1 MIGSLRVERK
11 WTLTVELK
19 VGQRLNNRRREM
31 GISLRK
37 LAKMT
42 GLSASFL
49 SQVERGQTNLSLKSL
64 QFISQALS
72 VPLLY
77 FLAEDERA
85 KPEKIVELVPQPA
98 PERAVKLQDE
108 TEKLPAYT
116 PVVRAGDRSKLMLPL
131 SGVVYELLTPSFGQK
146 MVAIKGELSPG
157 TGNVVRRLREPT
169 EEFIFVLSGV
179 LQVGLDRGEYIL
191 KSGDTIYFEGKN
203 LQKLICA
210 SEKESAVWVSVITP
224 PTF

>member
-1 MIGSLRVERK
+1 
-11 WTLTVELK
+11 LTVELK

-77 FLAEDERA
+77 FLADSEKA
-85 KPEKIVELVPQPA
+85 KPESAAESDTPHIADQVIEPQA
-98 PERAVKLQDE
+98 EF
-108 TEKLPAYT
+108 EKLPAYT
-116 PVVRAGDRSKLMLPL
+116 PVVRAEDRSQLMLPL

-157 TGNVVRRLREPT
+157 TGNVMRRLREPT
-169 EEFIFVLSGV
+169 EEFIFVLSGS
-179 LQVGLDRGEYIL
+179 LQVGLDRGDYIL
-191 KSGDTIYFEGKN
+191 NSGDTIYFEGKN

-210 SEKESAVWVSVITP
+210 SDKENAVWISVITP

>member
-1 MIGSLRVERK
+1 MPTELR
-11 WTLTVELK
+11 
-19 VGQRLNNRRREM
+19 VGQRLKNRRREM

-77 FLAEDERA
+77 FLSGSEEA
-85 KPEKIVELVPQPA
+85 KPEGGQVSKKADSTSLEKGDWL
-98 PERAVKLQDE
+98 E
-108 TEKLPAYT
+108 TERLPAYT
-116 PVVRAGDRSKLMLPL
+116 PVVCADDRSQLMLPL
-131 SGVVYELLTPSFGQK
+131 SGVVYELLTPSFSQK

-157 TGNVVRRLREPT
+157 TENVVRRLREPT
-169 EEFIFVLSGV
+169 EEFIYVLAGS
-179 LQVGLDRGEYIL
+179 LLVGLDSGDYIL
-191 KSGDTIYFEGKN
+191 RAGDTIYFEGGN

-210 SEKESAVWVSVITP
+210 SEDEKAVWISVITP

>member
-1 MIGSLRVERK
+1 M
-11 WTLTVELK
+11 TVELK
-19 VGQRLNNRRREM
+19 VGQRLNSRRREM

-64 QFISQALS
+64 QFISRALS

-77 FLAEDERA
+77 FLTEDEGP
-85 KPEKIVELVPQPA
+85 KPEKTLEFVSQAMPEKA
-98 PERAVKLQDE
+98 PKLHDK

-157 TGNVVRRLREPT
+157 TGNVMRRLREPT
-169 EEFIFVLSGV
+169 EEFIFVLSGA

-191 KSGDTIYFEGKN
+191 NPGDTIYFEGKN

-210 SEKESAVWVSVITP
+210 SENESAVWISVITP

>member
-1 MIGSLRVERK
+1 M
-11 WTLTVELK
+11 TVELK
-19 VGQRLNNRRREM
+19 VGQRLNSRRREM

-77 FLAEDERA
+77 FLTENKTA
-85 KPEKIVELVPQPA
+85 KSVEISESVPEPMPEQLVQL
-98 PERAVKLQDE
+98 PEQF
-108 TEKLPAYT
+108 EKLPAYT
-116 PVVRAGDRSKLMLPL
+116 PVVRSGDRSKLILPL
-131 SGVVYELLTPSFGQK
+131 SGVIYELLTPSFGQK
-146 MVAIKGELSPG
+146 MVAIRGELSPG
-157 TGNVVRRLREPT
+157 TGNVMRRLREPT
-169 EEFIFVLSGV
+169 EEFIFVLSGS

-191 KSGDTIYFEGKN
+191 NAGDTIYFEGAN
-203 LQKLICA
+203 LQKLLCA
-210 SEKESAVWVSVITP
+210 SQEENAVWVSVITP